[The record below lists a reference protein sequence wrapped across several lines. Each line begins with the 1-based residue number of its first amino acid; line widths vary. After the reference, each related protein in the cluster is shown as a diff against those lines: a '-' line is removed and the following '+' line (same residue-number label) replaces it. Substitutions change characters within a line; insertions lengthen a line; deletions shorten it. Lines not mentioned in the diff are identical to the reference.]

1 MVVKATMRAAIYI
14 RVSTEEQANE
24 GFSIEAQK
32 RRLLSYADSQDWEVA
47 EVYIDDGWSAKDLN
61 RPEMKRMM
69 KDVENHLFD
78 VVLVYKLDRMT
89 RSSIDCDQLLKL
101 FEQHSV
107 KFQSC
112 TESFETRTA
121 TGRLFIRLVADIA
134 QWERE
139 NIAERVRFGM
149 EQMVLEGRRP
159 GGPVP
164 FGYDKDGKTIIPN
177 ERNTLRLLRKLYL
190 EGDGLKAVALKLNNM
205 GLLRRGRKWGTF
217 TVWYALDNPYYAG
230 KIRYGA
236 KKSNGKYASRKKEGV
251 VDLLLQDS
259 DQQLVFTWEEYE
271 EHQAEMKRRAFKGH
285 SKVREYWFTGV
296 LTCGK
301 CGSKMSGRYHQNK
314 RQDGSYKK
322 ILSYICTNR
331 QEGKGCTMP
340 MFRQELVEKLIM
352 EHIESITLDN
362 EQLQEI
368 AVSAEM
374 DDVKDQRILLEQELA
389 KIRERRKKWQRMYAD
404 DLIDEDELRS
414 HTADE
419 KNNEQQILKL
429 LAEMPQEPDYEA
441 SEPNNLLFRLPDL
454 WDVLDDKE
462 KHDLILDIF
471 DNITL
476 HTPLDRARGRK
487 GKFIPASIESV
498 TYK

>member
-1 MVVKATMRAAIYI
+1 MVVNSTMRAAIYI

-32 RRLLSYADSQDWEVA
+32 RRLLAYADSQDWVVT

-69 KDVENHLFD
+69 KDVEDHLFD

-89 RSSIDCDQLLKL
+89 RSSIDCDHLLKL

-164 FGYDKDGKTIIPN
+164 FGYEKDCKTIIPN
-177 ERNTLRLLRKLYL
+177 ERNTLRLLRKLYM
-190 EGDGLKAVALKLNNM
+190 EGDGVKAVAIKLNSM
-205 GLLRRGRKWGTF
+205 GLLRRGKKWGTF

-230 KIRYGA
+230 KIRYGT
-236 KKSNGKYASRKKEGV
+236 KKKNGKYASRKKEGV
-251 VDLLLQDS
+251 VDLIIQDS
-259 DQQLVFTWEEYE
+259 DQQLIYTWEEYE

-285 SKVREYWFTGV
+285 SKVREYWFTGI

-301 CGSKMSGRYHQNK
+301 CGSRMGGRYHQNK
-314 RQDGSYKK
+314 RQDGSYNK

-352 EHIESITLDN
+352 EHIESITLDS

-368 AVSAEM
+368 AVTTEV
-374 DDVKDQRILLEQELA
+374 DETKDQRKMLEQELA
-389 KIRERRKKWQRMYAD
+389 KVKERRKKWQRMYAD

-419 KNNEQQILKL
+419 KNNEKQILNL
-429 LAEMPQEPDYEA
+429 LAEMPQEANYEV
-441 SEPNNLLFRLPDL
+441 SEPNNMLFQLPDL

-471 DNITL
+471 ENITL
-476 HTPLDRARGRK
+476 YTPLDKAHGKK
-487 GKFIPASIESV
+487 GQFIPASIQNV
-498 TYK
+498 IYK